1 MRRMKIVSIHA
12 PARGATS
19 AAGAADH
26 KDGVS
31 IHAPARGA
39 TRCSRSRLRP
49 PCFNSR
55 AREGRDRRHLDD
67 IAAVQFQFTRPRGA
81 RLAPVLQLRGTEGVS
96 IHAPARGATADIL
109 PLYCAQGQEG
119 NPRIG
124 LSKGARQTRKSAMS
138 IFNDQSAENNVPT
151 PRTFQSSHVRPRFA
165 EERMDTKSQCVQG
178 RSVTRI
184 CVAPSGTSETGAS
197 PVTRAAA
204 IGDGGGS
211 AGRPLQAALNV
222 PHPA

>member
-1 MRRMKIVSIHA
+1 MTCIEVSIHA
-12 PARGATS
+12 PARGATAS
-19 AAGAADH
+19 TQ
-26 KDGVS
+26 
-31 IHAPARGA
+31 RW
-39 TRCSRSRLRP
+39 RP
-49 PCFNSR
+49 PPW
-55 AREGRDRRHLDD
+55 
-67 IAAVQFQFTRPRGA
+67 VQFTRPRGA
-81 RLAPVLQLRGTEGVS
+81 RLADRCFVGVRHGFNSRAREGRDSCRPLLRWCSSRVS